1 MKGVKSMTIHAAS
14 FWKKCT
20 SIRCTYKQRFILIT
34 FFGGVFAV
42 LIGIL
47 QIAAM
52 KSDTIIHD
60 MAKAYEGVAAYHG
73 IQTIYRANVKGE
85 KTIFTVREIWSDRE
99 GRYYIEELEGL
110 NQGIVTISN
119 GQHKWQLNPKAKTVQ
134 ILPIQPD
141 TVQFIF
147 EIGHEISS
155 MQGIKRIKK
164 VDEDMVAGRA
174 TRLYQV
180 TTKGRE
186 IYCLWLD
193 QETKL
198 PVKKRTAPQDELA
211 YEITYTQIEYVEK
224 IPSQLLILEQPD
236 GYTVRTNQTEQIVA
250 CTEEAYGLIGVYAKL
265 PVKVPENYMLLQTVA
280 EISEKVVKLYYVG
293 QINKG
298 VAIIDIKNA
307 SEELKP
313 SPLAILGT
321 VNLNQAEILV
331 HRGKSQAILGN
342 GLFAME
348 EVNSIRWQEEG
359 IEYRVYGSIG
369 IDILADFA
377 EGISEGE
384 VVFPETRQD
393 IFHPEVVVE
402 YDKKVEEN
410 EQKNVDAGHSPW
422 KLDPV
427 FVSQV
432 YVSTIMKPGGIIGDY
447 PIAYEDITITMNTGD
462 AAIAKIYNEI
472 SPIKNVYLRK
482 LIRQDETG
490 IWTVVGYDK
499 K

>member
-1 MKGVKSMTIHAAS
+1 MPLHAAS
-14 FWKKCT
+14 FLRKCNF
-20 SIRCTYKQRFILIT
+20 IYPKKQRFILSTILL
-34 FFGGVFAV
+34 GVFA
-42 LIGIL
+42 IL
-47 QIAAM
+47 LGMFKLSVM
-52 KSDTIIHD
+52 KSNTIIYD

-73 IQTIYRANVKGE
+73 IQTIYRANEKGE
-85 KTIFTVREIWSDRE
+85 KAILAVRDIWSDRE
-99 GRYYIEELEGL
+99 GRYYIKELEGV
-110 NQGIVTISN
+110 NQGITTINN
-119 GQHKWQLNPKAKTVQ
+119 GQHKWQLNPSSKTVQ
-134 ILPIQPD
+134 MLPVQPS
-141 TVQFIF
+141 TTQFMF
-147 EIGHEISS
+147 EIGHEITS
-155 MQGIKRIKK
+155 MQAVKRIKE
-164 VDEDMVAGRA
+164 VDKDMVAGRE

-180 TTKGRE
+180 ITKDGE

-198 PVKKRTAPQDELA
+198 PIKKRTAPRDKSA
-211 YEITYTQIEYVEK
+211 YEITYTQIEYEK
-224 IPSQLLILEQPD
+224 NIPSKLLVLEQPG
-236 GYTVRTNQTEQIVA
+236 GYTVRTNQTEQIVS
-250 CTEEAYGLIGVYAKL
+250 CTEEAYGLIGVNAKL
-265 PVKVPENYMLLQTVA
+265 PIEIPENYMLFQTVA
-280 EISEKVVKLYYVG
+280 EISERVVKLYYVG
-293 QINKG
+293 QINKR

-307 SEELKP
+307 SEEFRP

-321 VNLNQAEILV
+321 VNLNQAEIMV
-331 HRGKSQAILGN
+331 HRGRSQAILGSA
-342 GLFAME
+342 LFAME

-359 IEYRVYGSIG
+359 REYRVYGSIG
-369 IDILADFA
+369 IDILAEFA
-377 EGISEGE
+377 EGISAGE

-393 IFHPEVVVE
+393 IFKPEVVVE